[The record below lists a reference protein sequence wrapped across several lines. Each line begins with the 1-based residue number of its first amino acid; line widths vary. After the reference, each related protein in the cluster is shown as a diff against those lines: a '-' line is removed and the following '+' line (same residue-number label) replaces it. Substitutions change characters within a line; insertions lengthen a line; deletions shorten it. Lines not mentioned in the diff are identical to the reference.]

1 MSSFCLA
8 AVLIAS
14 LAFSGAARADELAA
28 RKVLDALVAG
38 PEEQRAGEVA
48 ALAEFGEQVILEV
61 VEAWR
66 VGKVFTYTAPG
77 AASPIALLDVG
88 DGIYQA
94 IASGNRLTPDP
105 AGTLEVSRP
114 DRSLRRDLKR
124 LVDIIDLASAN
135 EATRIE
141 AALKLGKSQNPEYL
155 PELRERLPK
164 QTSAKTARAFE
175 EAIAISQLVNGTP
188 QEVSSAIQTLG
199 RLKSLPAKGFLE
211 TLLRSLEGS
220 GDPNNLQQV
229 AAAKV
234 AIKEI
239 MAHQQVMENY
249 GTAFRGLSLGS
260 VLLVVCFGL
269 AITFGLMGVINMAH
283 GEFMAIGGYT
293 VYLVQNFFA
302 RHFGDSSTAFEWYF
316 VAAIPCAF
324 LAAALAGAL
333 LERGVIRFLYRRPL
347 ESLLATW
354 GVSMIL
360 QQLFRLQFG
369 AANVQVAS
377 PHWLAGN
384 IDVSGVAMSY
394 SRLFVIGFAVAIM
407 VLTWLLLTKTRLGLH
422 VRATMQN
429 RTMAA
434 SLGVPSAR
442 VNMMTFAFGS
452 GLAGLAGAF
461 LSQIGNVGPSMG
473 QAYIVDSFMVVVIG
487 GVGNLIGAAVSSIG
501 IGSTDQILQSA
512 YDDPVMGKI
521 TVLVAIILFLQW
533 RPGGLFPSRSRSL
546 ED

>member
-1 MSSFCLA
+1 
-8 AVLIAS
+8 VLEDAGS
-14 LAFSGAARADELAA
+14 YQLVASGAR
-28 RKVLDALVAG
+28 LV
-38 PEEQRAGEVA
+38 
-48 ALAEFGEQVILEV
+48 
-61 VEAWR
+61 
-66 VGKVFTYTAPG
+66 
-77 AASPIALLDVG
+77 
-88 DGIYQA
+88 
-94 IASGNRLTPDP
+94 PDP
-105 AGTLEVSRP
+105 AGKLEVSRP

-124 LVDIIDLASAN
+124 LVDVIDLASAD
-135 EATRIE
+135 ETTRIE

-164 QTSAKTARAFE
+164 QTSPKTARAFA
-175 EAIAISQLVNGTP
+175 EAIAISELVNGTP
-188 QEVSSAIQTLG
+188 AEVSAAIATLG

-211 TLLRSLEGS
+211 ALLRTLEAG
-220 GDPNNLQQV
+220 GDDPNSAAQ
-229 AAAKV
+229 AAAASE
-234 AIKEI
+234 AIKAI
-239 MAHQQVMENY
+239 DAHQQVMENF

-293 VYLVQNFFA
+293 VYVIQNLFA
-302 RHFGDSSTAFEWYF
+302 RQFGDTSATYQWYF

-324 LAAALAGAL
+324 LTAALAGAL
-333 LERGVIRFLYRRPL
+333 LERGVIQFLYRRPL

-377 PHWLAGN
+377 PAWLSGN
-384 IDVSGVAMSY
+384 IDVAGVGMSY

-407 VLTWLLLTKTRLGLH
+407 ILTWLLLTKTRLGLH

-501 IGSTDQILQSA
+501 IGSVDQVLQSA
-512 YDDPVMGKI
+512 YNDPVMGKI

-533 RPGGLFPSRSRSL
+533 KPGGLFPSRSRSL
-546 ED
+546 DD